1 MVVLL
6 FNEIVKKQVDV
17 KKRLD
22 GIIVFEIEGDHSGS
36 KAAAY
41 VLSCPISNFES
52 PKPLVDRACL

>member
-1 MVVLL
+1 MLL
-6 FNEIVKKQVDV
+6 FNETVKEQVHV

-41 VLSCPISNFES
+41 VLSCPILDFES
-52 PKPLVDRACL
+52 PKPLVDKACL